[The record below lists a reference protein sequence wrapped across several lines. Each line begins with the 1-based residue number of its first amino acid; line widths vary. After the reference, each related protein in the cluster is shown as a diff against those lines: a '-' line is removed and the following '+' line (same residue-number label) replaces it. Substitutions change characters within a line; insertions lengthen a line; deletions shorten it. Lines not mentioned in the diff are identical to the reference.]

1 MSREI
6 LDGLLAE
13 IRTRREETLKELVD
27 VTEEEFAY
35 PTDVVRWTELRRVL
49 LRFGD
54 HMREHANQVEG
65 ARASIGRAPTMPLR
79 MLAEAELSWGK
90 LLGATAG
97 LTDADLAAA
106 PPDGGWSVQQV
117 LEHIIKTE
125 QLYLETIRAARAAKE
140 PETGE

>member
-1 MSREI
+1 MSREA
-6 LDGLLAE
+6 LDRLLTE
-13 IRTRREETLKELVD
+13 IRTRRKETLGELVG

-35 PTDVVRWTELRRVL
+35 PTHVARWTELRRVL

-65 ARASIGRAPTMPLR
+65 ARASIGRAPTPPQR

-97 LTDADLAAA
+97 LTDADLTAT
-106 PPDGGWSVQQV
+106 PPDGGWSIQQV
-117 LEHIIKTE
+117 LDHIVQTE
-125 QLYLETIRAARAAKE
+125 QWYLETIRAARAVQVREADE
-140 PETGE
+140 